1 MLQSCFL
8 RLGPHVPA
16 TDDRLSLRGYYG
28 AFGRPA
34 GFDPRAS
41 LQPQQQ
47 QPQSVLSH
55 YQRFWFLYQL
65 VFFWSRV
72 ISLTPNPQPGG
83 PEGHSLSGL
92 STITVLTFLVKKS
105 TIKEFRGVYFL
116 TLRQNTF
123 NQISYSSR
131 SRTRI

>member
-8 RLGPHVPA
+8 RHGPHVPA
-16 TDDRLSLRGYYG
+16 TDDRLSLGGYYG
-28 AFGRPA
+28 AYRLL

-47 QPQSVLSH
+47 HPRSVLSH

-65 VFFWSRV
+65 VFLWSRV
-72 ISLTPNPQPGG
+72 ISRTPNPQPGG
-83 PEGHSLSGL
+83 PGGHSLCGL
-92 STITVLTFLVKKS
+92 LTITVLTFLVKKS

-116 TLRQNTF
+116 TLHQKTF